1 MRLDA
6 ENGPIRLRDVGG
18 DVVARTQNGPLTVEL
33 SGTQWVGQGLDAETV
48 NGPVTLTVPSDYN
61 ATLETGTVNGPFTSD
76 VPIVMTIRGRVGR
89 PFTGT
94 LGQGGPPIRVV
105 TVNGPVRIRGS

>member
-1 MRLDA
+1 
-6 ENGPIRLRDVGG
+6 
-18 DVVARTQNGPLTVEL
+18 
-33 SGTQWVGQGLDAETV
+33 
-48 NGPVTLTVPSDYN
+48 VTLTVPSDYN

-94 LGQGGPPIRVV
+94 LGQGGPRIRVV